1 MALEDLLRAIEVEAD
16 EERRR
21 ADRDRSAAATA
32 IVEAARQE
40 AAAVEAQLTGAR
52 RGRRWPRRNA
62 SAPRPGYR
70 PPRPSGSPASGRSGR
85 CSAASATN
93 SPRCADPTLTRRCFA
108 RSSRRAA
115 LRCRR
120 DASCASTT
128 ATPSSPTSLAGDLR
142 VVPTLATWGGVELAG
157 DDGRTVRNTLEER
170 LANADHLLRG
180 RFARWL
186 ATDTGADA
194 ADGP

>member
-62 SAPRPGYR
+62 SAPRPAYR
-70 PPRPSGSPASGRSGR
+70 PPRPFAAPASGRSGR
-85 CSAASATN
+85 CSAGI
-93 SPRCADPTLTRRCFA
+93 RDEL
-108 RSSRRAA
+108 AA
-115 LRCRR
+115 LRGSDAYPAVFRSLLAESRTALPEGRELRVDHR
-120 DASCASTT
+120 DAELA
-128 ATPSSPTSLAGDLR
+128 ASLAGELR
-142 VVPTLATWGGVELAG
+142 VVTTLDTWGGVELAG